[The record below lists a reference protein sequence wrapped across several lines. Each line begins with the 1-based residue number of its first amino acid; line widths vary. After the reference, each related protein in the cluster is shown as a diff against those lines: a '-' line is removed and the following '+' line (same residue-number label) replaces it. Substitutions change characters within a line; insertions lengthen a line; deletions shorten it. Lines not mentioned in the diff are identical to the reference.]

1 MIKLTRVNLCSIIAG
16 FTLLPWSNAFADD
29 PGFLGQ
35 PGSINREAK
44 VHGHEEDNRLTGN
57 WGGFRDSME
66 SHGITFEAVYTGEFV
81 SNFDRGL
88 VNQNKETI
96 YLDNLDLT
104 LTVDSEKAGL
114 WPGGTLFI
122 YALRNRGK
130 NPTEDVIGD
139 LHTVSNIEAPD
150 KFLLY
155 EAWYEQQFTDS
166 FSALV
171 GFHDLNSEFY
181 VSEYSSLFLNST
193 PGIGP
198 ELSGNIAPSIFP
210 KAGLAVRLHYD
221 PTDNWYVQAAVYDG
235 DPATRGFQSDEGEM
249 YIVESGFSSSTGT
262 YKVGY
267 WEHTDDIIFNGDRFN
282 KNYGHYTVIDQ
293 KIIDLGNDRVVGGFF
308 RWGDVPGNRN
318 EITSHVDLGLHL
330 HGLIPTRH
338 EDDLGI
344 AYIRANTRTGHEKVI
359 ELTYRIAVFP
369 WLAIQP
375 SYQRIENPG
384 ADRDNSAIDV
394 GLLRFEFTL

>member
-1 MIKLTRVNLCSIIAG
+1 MITRTPATLLSQIVGL
-16 FTLLPWSNAFADD
+16 TLLPWVVFADD

-35 PGSINREAK
+35 PSSADREGK
-44 VHGHEEDNRLTGN
+44 IHGHAEDDRLTGS
-57 WGGFRDSME
+57 WGGFRDSAAAR
-66 SHGITFEAVYTGEFV
+66 GVTIEAVYTGEFV

-88 VNQNKETI
+88 VNQKKETI

-104 LTVDSEKAGL
+104 VTVDTEKAGL
-114 WPGGTLFI
+114 WSGGTLFI
-122 YALRNRGK
+122 YGLRNRGR

-139 LHTVSNIEAPD
+139 LHTVSNIEAVD

-155 EAWYEQQFTDS
+155 EAWYEQQFTER

-198 ELSGNIAPSIFP
+198 EIAANVTPSIFS
-210 KAGLAVRLHYD
+210 KAALGLRLHFD

-235 DPATRGFQSDEGEM
+235 DPKTRGFQSEEGEM
-249 YIVESGFSSSTGT
+249 YILESGVSLGKGT

-267 WEHTDDIIFNGDRFN
+267 WQHTGDIDFNNQSFSHNSG
-282 KNYGHYTVIDQ
+282 YYTVIDQ
-293 KIIDLGNDRVVGGFF
+293 EIFNFGQDRVIGAFF

-318 EITSHVDLGLHL
+318 EVTSHVDLGLHM
-330 HGLIPTRH
+330 HGLIPGRD
-338 EDDLGI
+338 EDDFGV
-344 AYIRANTRTGHEKVI
+344 AYIRANTRTGHEKVV
-359 ELTYRIAVFP
+359 ELSYRMVVMP
-369 WLAIQP
+369 WLSIQP

-384 ADRDNSAIDV
+384 GDRDNSTIDV
-394 GLLRFEFTL
+394 GLLRFELTL